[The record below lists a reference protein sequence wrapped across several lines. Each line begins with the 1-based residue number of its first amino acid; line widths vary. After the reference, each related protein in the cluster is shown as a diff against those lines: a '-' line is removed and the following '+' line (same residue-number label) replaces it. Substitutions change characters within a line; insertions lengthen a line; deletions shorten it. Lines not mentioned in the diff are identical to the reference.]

1 MGYNTTADGTQ
12 IFALRDLKL
21 GQAKFIE
28 INFGYEEMAID
39 GQSGASGEIIWNGT
53 GGGDTGGDWT
63 PSGTG
68 SETSGAMHSGTNGW
82 DTGVTTKDAT
92 TVFDNGS
99 MIDIINNY
107 QSLEFWMSPQ
117 AFPSGSFLSLQWLD
131 SADGAIGSRLDVN
144 DYVTNF
150 DLDVWQKVTI
160 PLVDFNLS
168 GNIQKLRIQYRKV
181 AGQHFYFDDIGLFND
196 VADGPFMFR
205 VAADGYYNYHIGAI
219 YLYIAS
225 GDTGWNSDAFANIAG
240 GLDSGVLL
248 RHYNIEMSSTIWSIN
263 FKNNIDLYGRM
274 VSHNNV
280 DFFDSEHI
288 ATFVLRPEPASVI
301 VTENEVLDIV
311 IRDDLSSIN
320 SLRAFVHYG
329 AEEI

>member
-12 IFALRDLKL
+12 VFALRDLKL

-28 INFGYEEMAID
+28 VNFGYEEMAID
-39 GQSGASGEIIWNGT
+39 GQSGSGLIVWNGT
-53 GGGDTGGDWT
+53 GAGDTGGDWT

-82 DTGVTTKDAT
+82 DTGVAAKDAT
-92 TVFDNGS
+92 TIFDNGS
-99 MIDIINNY
+99 MIDLSYY
-107 QSLEFWMSPQ
+107 QSLEFWMNPQ
-117 AFPSGSFLSLQWLD
+117 AFPSKAFLSLQWLD
-131 SADGAIGSRLDVN
+131 ESDNAVGIMLDVN
-144 DYVTNF
+144 NYVSNF
-150 DLDVWQKVTI
+150 DLDIWQKVNI
-160 PLVDFNLS
+160 PLADFLLT
-168 GNIQKLRIQYRKV
+168 GNAQKLKIQYRKI

-248 RHYNIEMSSTIWSIN
+248 RHYNIETSNTIWSIN
-263 FKNNIDLYGRM
+263 FKNNTDLYGRM

-288 ATFVLRPEPASVI
+288 ATFVLKPEPASII
-301 VTENEVLDIV
+301 VTENEVLDII